1 MSASILLL
9 ASALAITLFAK
20 SELIIST
27 SQKDCPVAKEL
38 TESKIMQALDFAYD
52 KAMTG
57 LPGLDSA
64 IEMANS
70 YLKETGSLEEKANSL
85 VRWQNTKA
93 ATSGFLTGLGGLLV
107 MPVTIPANLASVYFI
122 QIRMIAA
129 IAHMAGYNV
138 RDDKVKAMVYA
149 CLTGNAAKEV
159 LKDVGIQFGKKL
171 AQASINRITGATI
184 ISINKAVGFRLLTKA
199 GTTGVV
205 NLGKMVP
212 ILGGV
217 IGGAVDLAMTNI
229 VGNTA
234 VKVFISEEPEA
245 LAAPEA

>member
-64 IEMANS
+64 IEMADS

>member
-1 MSASILLL
+1 MEPL
-9 ASALAITLFAK
+9 
-20 SELIIST
+20 
-27 SQKDCPVAKEL
+27 VAKDL
-38 TESKIMQALDFAYD
+38 TESKIMQALDFAYE

-64 IEMANS
+64 VEMAES
-70 YLKETGSLEEKANSL
+70 YMKGQGTLEDQANSL

-93 ATSGFLTGLGGLLV
+93 ATSGFVTGLGGLLV

-129 IAHMAGYNV
+129 IAHMAGHDV

-171 AQASINRITGATI
+171 AQASINRITGATLTK
-184 ISINKAVGFRLLTKA
+184 INQTVGFRLLTKA
-199 GTTGVV
+199 GTTGIV
-205 NLGKMVP
+205 NLSKMVP

-217 IGGAVDLAMTNI
+217 IGGAVDLTATNI
-229 VGNTA
+229 VGSTA
-234 VKVFISEEPEA
+234 VKLFITEDTKA
-245 LAAPEA
+245 IA